1 MVPKPKITLYL
12 DTVSPFAYEAYHIL
26 RNDPIFKN
34 VEIKYVPIFLGGLMN
49 KVWFL
54 QFPPPS
60 PPSIHSSITL
70 ITSIASPHLTNVTQ
84 TKTVRQHRPINIKN
98 KDKWINI
105 ERLRWAR
112 AFSIPIISDM
122 PPNFPPNTLPTQ
134 RVLAGIEASS
144 SSQSQQSQSQSA
156 IIAALDALYKA
167 YWVNGTPVH
176 EPAHLR
182 SVLASP
188 LEGGEAAADKVLA
201 AAQTAEVK
209 QRLVQNTDQAFAD
222 GAFGLPWFTC
232 TNSKGETEGFWGVDH
247 LGQVVQFLGLDRG
260 VSGNG
265 GWKSVL

>member
-1 MVPKPKITLYL
+1 
-12 DTVSPFAYEAYHIL
+12 
-26 RNDPIFKN
+26 
-34 VEIKYVPIFLGGLMN
+34 
-49 KVWFL
+49 
-54 QFPPPS
+54 
-60 PPSIHSSITL
+60 
-70 ITSIASPHLTNVTQ
+70 
-84 TKTVRQHRPINIKN
+84 
-98 KDKWINI
+98 
-105 ERLRWAR
+105 
-112 AFSIPIISDM
+112 M

>member
-26 RNDPIFKN
+26 RNDPIFKD
-34 VEIKYVPIFLGGLMN
+34 VDITYVPIFLGGLMN
-49 KVWFL
+49 KCNN
-54 QFPPPS
+54 
-60 PPSIHSSITL
+60 T
-70 ITSIASPHLTNVTQ
+70 A
-84 TKTVRQHRPINIKN
+84 PIRIIN

-112 AFSIPIISDM
+112 AFSIPIIDQM
-122 PPNFPPNTLPTQ
+122 PPNFPPNTLPIQ
-134 RVLAGIEASS
+134 RVLAGIGAS
-144 SSQSQQSQSQSA
+144 SSQSQSQ
-156 IIAALDALYKA
+156 IISALDALYKS

-182 SVLASP
+182 SVLSSS
-188 LEGGEAAADKVLA
+188 LEGGEAAADKMLA

-209 QRLVQNTDQAFAD
+209 QRLVENTDQAFAE

-232 TNSKGETEGFWGVDH
+232 TNLKGETEGFWGVDH
-247 LGQVVQFLGLDRG
+247 LGQMVQFLGLDKG

-265 GWKSVL
+265 GWRSVL